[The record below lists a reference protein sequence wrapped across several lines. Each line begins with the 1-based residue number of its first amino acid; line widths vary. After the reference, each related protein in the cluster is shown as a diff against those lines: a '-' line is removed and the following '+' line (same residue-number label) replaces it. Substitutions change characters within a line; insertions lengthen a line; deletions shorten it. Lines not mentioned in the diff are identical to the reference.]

1 MQGCSKPCESSTVA
15 LTAVDK
21 MLFAS
26 SSVDLPVAPNFS
38 MKSLFGRFALEKMLW
53 MESTMPKNESCADCR

>member
-1 MQGCSKPCESSTVA
+1 
-15 LTAVDK
+15 